1 MAEAPDENF
10 RRQPHTSQITVE
22 AYFTGLAFTVL
33 AFAVQSA
40 KFKDC
45 PLLTHWSSQ
54 SWVSNKLLLAGLA
67 GVAPGVSTCLITLTF
82 TTQVYLGQQ
91 NRYEAAAARIRGQI
105 FTGLETVELVAENR
119 TVPADLHGLRSAHAA
134 P

>member
-10 RRQPHTSQITVE
+10 KAAVQSQITFE

-45 PLLTHWSSQ
+45 PLPDALELT
-54 SWVSNKLLLAGLA
+54 SWFLLLLAGLA
-67 GVAPGVSTCLITLTF
+67 GLYRGEYLPNVFGV
-82 TTQVYLGQQ
+82 YGQQ